1 MFTDDLRRLAE
12 EISSAYQ
19 ARIQGI
25 ASLKKE
31 TAEKLTNYR
40 SDLDASNRD
49 RAKTVRAELK
59 DMGDSLRS
67 ELKTFNAQ
75 LVGFKSTLDREEK
88 NRKDEAQME
97 IADRGKYIKGLRD
110 DTRSLVDGFE
120 SARKEMWGNM
130 QSQLG
135 DFMSTLAQ
143 FKKEMISGNL
153 ERMDRVGAELK
164 EMGNTLRSEL
174 TGFMS
179 MLKQFKGSLD
189 KAESTRMEEA
199 LAGIAQR
206 KQDLHGILGG
216 TQDLLKVFGNARQEM
231 WADLKGQLDAFTSE
245 LGQFKADLDKAES
258 TRKEVMEREISDRR
272 EHIGNLKGDTR
283 NLLTD
288 FENARKEMWRSL
300 KSELETFT
308 TGLAQFK
315 TDLESGEKER
325 LETVVREMNEK
336 ATELKANLKNFSADL
351 STTVAQM
358 MGELKKDRSGA
369 AQAWHQILSTMRSHG
384 EAMVITTPVPVDQEV
399 ERKTAPEIVEEK
411 ALEEEPVLKA
421 ANKTG
426 MEELK
431 EKAEEEPET
440 NDDRKGNIP
449 AVLELLEDNPEGLR
463 MVEIADILGFDNWR
477 SLIPI
482 MREVLDDGKVKKED
496 STYFAI

>member
-12 EISSAYQ
+12 EISSAYEG
-19 ARIQGI
+19 RVQGI
-25 ASLKKE
+25 ADLKRE

-40 SDLDASNRD
+40 SDMEESNRD
-49 RAKTVRAELK
+49 RARTVRAELK

-67 ELKTFNAQ
+67 ELKTFSTQ
-75 LVGFKSTLDREEK
+75 LAGFKSKLDGEEK
-88 NRKDEAQME
+88 DRKDDTRVE
-97 IADRGKYIKGLRD
+97 IAERSRHIKGLRD
-110 DTRSLVDGFE
+110 DTRDLVDGFE
-120 SARKEMWGNM
+120 NARKEMWRNM
-130 QSQLG
+130 KSQLQ
-135 DFMSTLAQ
+135 DFTSMLAQ
-143 FKKEMISGNL
+143 VKEGMVHGNR
-153 ERMDRVGAELK
+153 ERIDSVGAELK
-164 EMGNTLRSEL
+164 EMGDNLRSEL
-174 TGFMS
+174 KGFMS
-179 MLKQFKGSLD
+179 MLNQFKEDLD
-189 KAESTRMEEA
+189 KAESDRKEEA
-199 LAGIAQR
+199 LAGIAER

-216 TQDLLKVFGNARQEM
+216 TQDLLKAFGNARKEM

-245 LGQFKADLDKAES
+245 LGQFKADLDKGES
-258 TRKEVMEREISDRR
+258 ARKEVMGGEISDRR

-283 NLLTD
+283 NLMTD
-288 FENARKEMWRSL
+288 FENARKEMWHGL

-315 TDLESGEKER
+315 ADLETGEKER
-325 LETVVREMNEK
+325 LETVVREMNDK
-336 ATELKANLKNFSADL
+336 ARELKANLKNFSADL

-384 EAMVITTPVPVDQEV
+384 ESMVITTPVPVDREV
-399 ERKTAPEIVEEK
+399 ERKMALEIVEEK
-411 ALEEEPVLKA
+411 ALEEEPVLEA